1 MEEKKTSNQFMIKLA
16 AFIVNKRK
24 AFIALF
30 ALACIYSAIS
40 ISKVTVIDDLTKYL
54 PETTETR
61 QGLDIMDE
69 EFTTFGSAKIL
80 VSNITYEK
88 ALALSKE
95 LEEIKGISGV
105 SFFDEEDDMYD
116 SDDRGD
122 YYKDASALYTL
133 TFEEEEDTPLSQEA
147 MAQVRQTLD
156 GYSSYIYTTVDKD
169 DAASLKA
176 DMRVIVVI
184 VILIILVVLLFTSK
198 TYMEIVIFLSV
209 FGVAALLNMG
219 TNYWFGQISFVTNAV
234 GAVLQLALA
243 IDYAII
249 LFHRF
254 MEEHETQDTIKAIT
268 VALSK
273 AIPEISSSSL
283 TTVSGMIALMFMQF
297 GIGMDLGSVLTKAII
312 ISLLTVFL
320 LMPALIVM
328 FSKAIDKTVHQN
340 FVPKINFWGKIVV
353 KLRYVGLPIFLII
366 VAFSC
371 IYSGKCPYIYDINSI
386 ESSKKNEFLASKER
400 IEETFEVTNT
410 MAIVL
415 PKGDYDKES
424 KILKRLES
432 MEEVDTALGLANVEV
447 SEDGKYILVDKLNPR
462 EFSEV
467 AGVDLDLVRLLYQFY
482 AVEQEQYSAFMKNLE
497 DYHVSIIDMIDFI
510 YAQKEKGGLEFDD
523 DLSEEIDTLYK
534 AVCDARMQLEGETYD
549 RLVFTLKG
557 PVEGAQTFA
566 TIDRIRD
573 IALDYYDEV
582 YVVGDA
588 TSNYDLSVSFERDNV
603 IISVLT
609 ALFVG
614 IILLFTFQSAGLP
627 FLLVLT
633 IQGSIWINFSMP
645 YLTNST
651 MYFLSYLV
659 VSSIQMGATIDY
671 AIVITSRYLDLRK
684 EMPDRKK
691 TVIEALNQSFPTII
705 TSGTILTSAGFV
717 IGSLT
722 KNAVIASLGK
732 VLGRGTLISIILVM
746 TVLPQLLLIGDKLI
760 DKTELT
766 KAVKLG
772 QGKEASA

>member
-1 MEEKKTSNQFMIKLA
+1 MGEKKTSENFMMKLA
-16 AFIVNKRK
+16 GFIVNKRK

-30 ALACIYSAIS
+30 ILACVYSI
-40 ISKVTVIDDLTKYL
+40 ICIPKVGVVNDLTEYL
-54 PETTETR
+54 PESTQTR
-61 QGLDIMDE
+61 QGLDIMNE

-80 VSNITYEK
+80 VSNITYDK
-88 ALALSKE
+88 ALALAKE
-95 LEEIKGISGV
+95 LEEVKGISAV
-105 SFFDEEDDMYD
+105 SFYDEEDETYESGDI
-116 SDDRGD
+116 GD
-122 YYKDASALYTL
+122 YYRDASALYSL
-133 TFEEEEDTPLSQEA
+133 TFDEEEDTELSQQA
-147 MAQVRQTLD
+147 MVQVREKLE

-176 DMRVIVVI
+176 DMKVIVVI
-184 VILIILVVLLFTSK
+184 VVCIILVVLLFTSK
-198 TYMEIVIFLSV
+198 TYMEIVIFLAV
-209 FGVAALLNMG
+209 FGVAALINMG
-219 TNYWFGQISFVTNAV
+219 TNYWFGEISFVTNAV

-254 MEEHETQDTIKAIT
+254 MEEHEDKDTIEAVT

-283 TTVSGMIALMFMQF
+283 TTVSGMVALMFMQF

-328 FSKAIDKTVHQN
+328 FSKAIDRTVHKN
-340 FVPKINFWGKIVV
+340 FVPNIHFWGKAVV
-353 KLRYVGLPIFLII
+353 KLRFAGIPVFLAV
-366 VAFSC
+366 VAGAAV
-371 IYSGKCPYIYDINSI
+371 YSGKCPYIYDINSI
-386 ESSKKNEFLASKER
+386 ESSKKNEFLASKDR
-400 IEETFEVTNT
+400 IMETFEVTNT
-410 MAIVL
+410 MAVVI
-415 PKGDYDKES
+415 PGGDYEKEER
-424 KILKRLES
+424 ILKRLEA
-432 MEEVDTALGLANVEV
+432 MDEVDTALGLANVEV
-447 SEDGKYILVDKLNPR
+447 SDDGKYILVDKLSPR
-462 EFSEV
+462 DFSEV
-467 AGVDLDLVRLLYQFY
+467 AGVDLDVVRALYQFY
-482 AVEQEQYSAFMKNLE
+482 AFDREQYSAFMKNLD
-497 DYHVSIIDMIDFI
+497 DYRVSIIDMIDFI
-510 YAQKEKGGLEFDD
+510 YQQKEKGGIEFDEEM
-523 DLSEEIDTLYK
+523 SEEIDDLYK
-534 AVCDARMQLEGETYD
+534 AVCDARVQLEGEGYD
-549 RLVFTLKG
+549 RLVFTLRG
-557 PVEGAQTFA
+557 PVEGAETFA
-566 TIDRIRD
+566 VIDRIRE
-573 IALDYYDEV
+573 IALEYYDEV

-588 TSNYDLSVSFERDNV
+588 TSNYDLSTSFQRDNV

-614 IILLFTFQSAGLP
+614 LILLFTFQSAGLP

-633 IQGSIWINFSMP
+633 IQSSIWINFSMP
-645 YLTNST
+645 YLTQST

-691 TVIEALNQSFPTII
+691 AVAESLNQSFPTII

-717 IGSLT
+717 IGYLT
-722 KNAVIASLGK
+722 NNAVIASLGK

-746 TVLPQLLLIGDKLI
+746 TVLPQLLLVGDKLI

-772 QGKEASA
+772 QEKEA

>member
-1 MEEKKTSNQFMIKLA
+1 MGEKKASESFMMKLA
-16 AFIVNKRK
+16 RFIVNKRK

-30 ALACIYSAIS
+30 ILACVYSVIC
-40 ISKVTVIDDLTKYL
+40 IPKVGVVDDLTEYL
-54 PETTETR
+54 PESTETR
-61 QGLDIMDE
+61 QGLDIMNE
-69 EFTTFGSAKIL
+69 EFTTFGSAKVL
-80 VSNITYEK
+80 VSNITYDR
-88 ALALSKE
+88 ALALAGEMEK
-95 LEEIKGISGV
+95 IKGISAV
-105 SFFDEEDDMYD
+105 SFYDEEDSAYD
-116 SDDRGD
+116 GQEIGD
-122 YYKDASALYTL
+122 YYRDASALYTL
-133 TFEEEEDTPLSQEA
+133 TFEEEEDTELSQAA
-147 MAQVRQTLD
+147 MVQVRETLT
-156 GYSSYIYTTVDKD
+156 GYPSYVYTTVDKD

-176 DMRVIVVI
+176 DMKVIVVI
-184 VILIILVVLLFTSK
+184 VVLIILVVLLFTSK

-209 FGVAALLNMG
+209 FGVAALINMG
-219 TNYWFGQISFVTNAV
+219 TNYWFGEISFVTNAV

-254 MEEHETQDTIKAIT
+254 MEEHEDKETIEAVT

-328 FSKAIDKTVHQN
+328 FSKAIDRTVHQN
-340 FVPKINFWGKIVV
+340 FVPTINFWGKMVV
-353 KLRYVGLPIFLII
+353 KLRFIGIPIFLVI
-366 VAFSC
+366 VAGASVFS
-371 IYSGKCPYIYDINSI
+371 GRCPYIYDINSI

-400 IEETFEVTNT
+400 IGETFEVTNT

-415 PKGDYDKES
+415 PKGDYEKEGR
-424 KILKRLES
+424 ILKRLEA

-447 SEDGKYILVDKLNPR
+447 SDDGKYILVDKLGPR
-462 EFSEV
+462 DFSEV
-467 AGVDLDLVRLLYQFY
+467 AGVDLDLVRVLYQFY
-482 AVEQEQYSAFMKNLE
+482 AFDREQYSAFMKNLD
-497 DYHVSIIDMIDFI
+497 DYRVSIIDMIDFI
-510 YAQKEKGGLEFDD
+510 YQQKEKGGIEFDEEMSD
-523 DLSEEIDTLYK
+523 EIDDLYK
-534 AVCDARMQLEGETYD
+534 AVCDARQQLEGENYD
-549 RLVFTLKG
+549 RLVFTLRG
-557 PVEGAQTFA
+557 AVEGADTFA

-573 IALDYYDEV
+573 IALEYYDEV

-588 TSNYDLSVSFERDNV
+588 TSNYDLSASFERDNV

-614 IILLFTFQSAGLP
+614 VILLFTFQSAGLP

-645 YLTNST
+645 YLTAST

-684 EMPDRKK
+684 GMPDRKAA
-691 TVIEALNQSFPTII
+691 VAQSLNEAFPTII

-717 IGSLT
+717 IGYLT
-722 KNAVIASLGK
+722 NNAVIASLGR

-746 TVLPQLLLIGDKLI
+746 TVLPQLLLVGDRLI

-766 KAVKLG
+766 KAAKLG
-772 QGKEASA
+772 QEKEA

>member
-1 MEEKKTSNQFMIKLA
+1 MSERKTSENFMMKLA

-24 AFIALF
+24 AFIVLF
-30 ALACIYSAIS
+30 VLACIYSVIS
-40 ISKVTVIDDLTKYL
+40 IPKVGVVNDLTEYL
-54 PETTETR
+54 PESTETR
-61 QGLDIMDE
+61 QGLDIMDR

-88 ALALSKE
+88 ALSLAGE
-95 LEEIKGISGV
+95 LEEIKGISAV
-105 SFFDEEDDMYD
+105 SFYDEEDENYD
-116 SDDRGD
+116 SGDRAD

-133 TFEEEEDTPLSQEA
+133 TFDQEEDTDLSQEA
-147 MAQVRQTLD
+147 MAKVRETLE

-184 VILIILVVLLFTSK
+184 VVLIILVVLLFTSK
-198 TYMEIVIFLSV
+198 TYMEIVIFLAV

-219 TNYWFGQISFVTNAV
+219 TNYWFGEISFVTNAV

-254 MEEHETQDTIKAIT
+254 MEEHEDKDTIEAIT

-283 TTVSGMIALMFMQF
+283 TTVSGMVALMFMQF

-328 FSKAIDKTVHQN
+328 FSSAIDRTVHKN
-340 FVPKINFWGKIVV
+340 FVPSINFWGKIVV
-353 KLRYVGLPIFLII
+353 KLRYIGVPLFLII
-366 VAFSC
+366 VVAAS
-371 IYSGKCPYIYDINSI
+371 IYAGKCPYIYDINSI
-386 ESSKKNEFLASKER
+386 ESSKKNEFMASKER
-400 IEETFEVTNT
+400 IEETFQVTNT
-410 MAIVL
+410 MAIVV
-415 PKGDYDKES
+415 PRGDYEKEG
-424 KILKRLES
+424 KILKRLEA
-432 MEEVDTALGLANVEV
+432 MDEVDTALGLANVEV
-447 SEDGKYILVDKLNPR
+447 SDDGKYILVDKLGPR
-462 EFSEV
+462 DFSQVSE
-467 AGVDLDLVRLLYQFY
+467 VDLDVVRMLYRFY
-482 AVEQEQYSAFMKNLE
+482 AITKEQYSAFMKNLD
-497 DYHVSIIDMIDFI
+497 DYKVSIIDMVDFI
-510 YAQKEKGGLEFDD
+510 YEQKEKGGLEFDD
-523 DLSEEIDTLYK
+523 ELSEEIDDLYD
-534 AVCDARMQLEGETYD
+534 AMCDAREQLEGEEYD
-549 RLVFTLKG
+549 RLVFNLKG
-557 PVEGAQTFA
+557 AVEGEETFR
-566 TIDRIRD
+566 TVDRIRD
-573 IALDYYDEV
+573 IALEYYDEV

-588 TSNYDLSVSFERDNV
+588 TSNYDLSSSFERDNV

-627 FLLVLT
+627 LLLVLT

-645 YLTNST
+645 YLTQST

-684 EMPDRKK
+684 TMEDRK
-691 TVIEALNQSFPTII
+691 TAVTQALNQSFPTII

-717 IGSLT
+717 IGYLT
-722 KNAVIASLGK
+722 NNAVIASLGK

-746 TVLPQLLLIGDKLI
+746 TVLPQLLLLGDKLI

-766 KAVKLG
+766 RAAHAVLNEEVKL
-772 QGKEASA
+772 